1 MSVYPG
7 DTTTADEFHDDH
19 LVFNQPNTALL
30 SLVLMMGTF
39 FLAFFLRKLRNSR
52 FLGGKVLFLTSFL
65 HFECTYEKNN
75 MFTVTIAVNFTTF
88 QCCQARRII
97 GDFGIPISILV
108 FVMMDCSI
116 PDTYTQVNF
125 LKSQQNTAAFSKLTE
140 ELIIHFILIIN
151 GR

>member
-1 MSVYPG
+1 MSVYPS
-7 DTTTADEFHDDH
+7 DATTANGFHDDH

-52 FLGGKVLFLTSFL
+52 FLGGKVLLFLTLFL
-65 HFECTYEKNN
+65 HFHRTDENN
-75 MFTVTIAVNFTTF
+75 EIFPVTIAVNLKTF
-88 QCCQARRII
+88 QCSQARRII

-116 PDTYTQVNF
+116 PDTYTQVTLF
-125 LKSQQNTAAFSKLTE
+125 KVTQS
-140 ELIIHFILIIN
+140 
-151 GR
+151 